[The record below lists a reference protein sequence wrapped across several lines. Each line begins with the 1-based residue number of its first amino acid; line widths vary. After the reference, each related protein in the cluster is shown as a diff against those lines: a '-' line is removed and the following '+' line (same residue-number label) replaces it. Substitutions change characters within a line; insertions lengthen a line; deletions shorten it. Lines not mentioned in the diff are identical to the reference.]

1 MVQLN
6 ALSTIN
12 VVYDKLY
19 SVIFIQSLYIT
30 LLLASGV
37 EAMLCCTS
45 LFVLTGLQFE
55 LYWHLHTSIMC
66 IPNIIQCR

>member
-19 SVIFIQSLYIT
+19 SVIFIQCLYIT

-37 EAMLCCTS
+37 EAMLR
-45 LFVLTGLQFE
+45 
-55 LYWHLHTSIMC
+55 C
-66 IPNIIQCR
+66 IALC